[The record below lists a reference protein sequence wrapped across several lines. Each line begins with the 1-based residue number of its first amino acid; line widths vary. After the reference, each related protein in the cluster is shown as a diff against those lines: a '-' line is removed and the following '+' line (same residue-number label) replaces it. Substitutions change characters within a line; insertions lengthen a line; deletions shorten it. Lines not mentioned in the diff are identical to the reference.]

1 MQWSIHKSA
10 VYRRIAATYIDLIA
24 NQPTEPAMKSYLL
37 LSALAASAALFGTG
51 VQAQSTTMSNAERE
65 IYGPAAPA
73 DVAAKP
79 VGAHSRAAVTAELAR
94 ARSAGEMDFAYAEL
108 NGALPQ
114 RGTVS
119 ADELRLAKAKAK

>member
-1 MQWSIHKSA
+1 
-10 VYRRIAATYIDLIA
+10 
-24 NQPTEPAMKSYLL
+24 MKSYLL

-51 VQAQSTTMSNAERE
+51 VQAQSTTMSNADRE

-73 DVAAKP
+73 NVLVKSPTSSRVA
-79 VGAHSRAAVTAELAR
+79 VSAELAR

-108 NGALPQ
+108 NGVLPQ

-119 ADELRLAKAKAK
+119 AEEMRLANAKAK

>member
-1 MQWSIHKSA
+1 
-10 VYRRIAATYIDLIA
+10 
-24 NQPTEPAMKSYLL
+24 MKSYLL
-37 LSALAASAALFGTG
+37 LSALAASAALLGTAA
-51 VQAQSTTMSNAERE
+51 QAQSTTMSNADRE
-65 IYGPAAPA
+65 IYGPATPA
-73 DVAAKP
+73 DVAQKSAP
-79 VGAHSRAAVTAELAR
+79 HSRVAVTAELAR

>member
-1 MQWSIHKSA
+1 
-10 VYRRIAATYIDLIA
+10 
-24 NQPTEPAMKSYLL
+24 MKSYLL
-37 LSALAASAALFGTG
+37 LSALAASAALFGTAA
-51 VQAQSTTMSNAERE
+51 QAQSSTMSNADRE

-73 DVAAKP
+73 DVAHKSAP
-79 VGAHSRAAVTAELAR
+79 HGRAAVTAELAR

-108 NGALPQ
+108 NGSLPL

>member
-1 MQWSIHKSA
+1 
-10 VYRRIAATYIDLIA
+10 
-24 NQPTEPAMKSYLL
+24 MKSYLL
-37 LSALAASAALFGTG
+37 LSALAASAALFGAPA
-51 VQAQSTTMSNAERE
+51 QAQSTSMSNADRE

-73 DVAAKP
+73 DVSLKSAP
-79 VGAHSRAAVTAELAR
+79 HSRAAVTAELAR

-108 NGALPQ
+108 NGSLPQ